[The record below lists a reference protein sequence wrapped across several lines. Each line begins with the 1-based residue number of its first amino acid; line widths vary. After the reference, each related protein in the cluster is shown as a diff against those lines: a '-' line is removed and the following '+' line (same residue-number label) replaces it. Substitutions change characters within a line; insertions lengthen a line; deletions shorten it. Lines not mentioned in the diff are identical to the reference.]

1 MFISLVTSLEYGFLA
16 VYLKR
21 IISCKG
27 YIFQAFTYFT
37 DTQTF
42 ADTDE
47 AVFSRYIDDIDVQN
61 SYKGVHLTFPLTL
74 NQLHKIVQAFKRKL
88 VSI

>member
-1 MFISLVTSLEYGFLA
+1 M
-16 VYLKR
+16 
-21 IISCKG
+21 
-27 YIFQAFTYFT
+27 FQAFNFFT

-42 ADTDE
+42 ADRDE
-47 AVFSRYIDDIDVQN
+47 DVFSRYIDDIEVQS